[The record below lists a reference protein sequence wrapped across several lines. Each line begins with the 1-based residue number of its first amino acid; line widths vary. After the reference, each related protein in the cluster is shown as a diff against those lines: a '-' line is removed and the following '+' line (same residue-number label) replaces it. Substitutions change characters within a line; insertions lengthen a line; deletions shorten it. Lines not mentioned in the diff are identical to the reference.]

1 MNIKLFIPVL
11 VISIII
17 GGTFAFNSIVNTPK
31 NETTETQNTVEI
43 TVTDIVENKDIVKE
57 IPVNKNDI
65 SQIANMIIQEIGSK
79 TTINSILQKE
89 NSIYIDFSSNS
100 SILHTGTAEE
110 LAVLNSL
117 ANTFINNLN
126 YDNIYFTVDKG
137 IYESGH
143 IILELNEPYTP

>member
-1 MNIKLFIPVL
+1 MNIKLFIPIL
-11 VISIII
+11 AISIII